1 MSVNYGTFVTYILAK
16 VNIWEK
22 ELRQDL
28 SRNQFPRDWSMATKL
43 YLSIFRTS
51 HIPDGTVLCPNPSVM
66 NSIIVTYNREKPTV
80 SKLSRCPL
88 LHSWTS
94 GTAPDHQRTSGK
106 PSLSPLLLL
115 LQLGPFRVSSARS
128 SPKSSR
134 MVQTNQLTATGMRT
148 NAVFG
153 AHQWASWFRLF
164 QKKTLNSIQ
173 IFNIKR
179 VERLRWLWV
188 PSLVKARK
196 KKDQTPNFTQSVP
209 TMEAM
214 TTTTARGLGD
224 REINRE
230 RLKERNAERDENP

>member
-1 MSVNYGTFVTYILAK
+1 
-16 VNIWEK
+16 
-22 ELRQDL
+22 
-28 SRNQFPRDWSMATKL
+28 
-43 YLSIFRTS
+43 
-51 HIPDGTVLCPNPSVM
+51 M

-188 PSLVKARK
+188 PSLVKQEK
-196 KKDQTPNFTQSVP
+196 KRIRHRTSHKASRQWRRWRRRRQEDSGI
-209 TMEAM
+209 EKSIE
-214 TTTTARGLGD
+214 RGWKKGT
-224 REINRE
+224 
-230 RLKERNAERDENP
+230 LKETKTRRVHRSFRHADYGWLYFIKTFQFWWKYFFSLGWQGTVRQSKDFMIFFYC

>member
-1 MSVNYGTFVTYILAK
+1 M
-16 VNIWEK
+16 NIWEK
-22 ELRQDL
+22 DLRQDL

-43 YLSIFRTS
+43 YLRRTS
-51 HIPDGTVLCPNPSVM
+51 HIPDETVLCPNPSVM

-80 SKLSRCPL
+80 SQLSRCPL

-115 LQLGPFRVSSARS
+115 LLDAFRVSSARS

-134 MVQTNQLTATGMRT
+134 MVRTNQLTATGIRT

-164 QKKTLNSIQ
+164 QKKNPQFDT
-173 IFNIKR
+173 NI
-179 VERLRWLWV
+179 
-188 PSLVKARK
+188 
-196 KKDQTPNFTQSVP
+196 
-209 TMEAM
+209 
-214 TTTTARGLGD
+214 
-224 REINRE
+224 
-230 RLKERNAERDENP
+230 